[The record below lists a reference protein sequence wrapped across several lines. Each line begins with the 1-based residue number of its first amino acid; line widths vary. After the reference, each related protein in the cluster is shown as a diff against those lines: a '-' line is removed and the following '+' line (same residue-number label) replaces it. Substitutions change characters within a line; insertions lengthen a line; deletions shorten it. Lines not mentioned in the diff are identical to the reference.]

1 MQVEMIRPDA
11 VIDLQVS
18 ATYLTRLH
26 ELLTWLITS
35 QDAEV
40 VKQANERISK
50 NEELEEWDEHYAT
63 LLSLVSSIEEAARE
77 QGKTEMISME

>member
-11 VIDLQVS
+11 LIDLQVS